1 MPSLIAIDMPAGQ
14 RFVDELKQIWDS
26 GDALLPIDQRLPHI
40 AKNQLLKQL
49 GASYLINHHGERL
62 KLEDGF
68 AVGAN
73 DALVIATSGSTG
85 TPKGVVHT
93 HESIRAAIV
102 AGGSRLECSSA
113 DHWLACL
120 SLAHVGGLSV
130 VLRALHYESKLTIE
144 PKAEPTTIA
153 NALNNGATMTSL
165 VPTIIRRVDVAGFRS
180 VLVGGSEMV
189 DALPTNA
196 IATYGLSE
204 TMGGIAYNGQ
214 ALDGVSLRISTDDEI
229 QIRGAMLFREY
240 RDGTNPKTHDGW
252 FATGDLGELD
262 SHRKLK
268 VLGRRDDLINTG
280 GFKVWP
286 KTVEDS
292 INEMAGVTECVVRG
306 LPDENWGTAVCA
318 WILLENQK
326 RSFNIDTVRLHVK
339 KSLPDYCAPQKLFIV
354 DQIPRSALGK
364 VQISELLK
372 LNTLAL

>member
-1 MPSLIAIDMPAGQ
+1 
-14 RFVDELKQIWDS
+14 
-26 GDALLPIDQRLPHI
+26 
-40 AKNQLLKQL
+40 
-49 GASYLINHHGERL
+49 
-62 KLEDGF
+62 
-68 AVGAN
+68 
-73 DALVIATSGSTG
+73 
-85 TPKGVVHT
+85 
-93 HESIRAAIV
+93 
-102 AGGSRLECSSA
+102 
-113 DHWLACL
+113 
-120 SLAHVGGLSV
+120 
-130 VLRALHYESKLTIE
+130 
-144 PKAEPTTIA
+144 
-153 NALNNGATMTSL
+153 
-165 VPTIIRRVDVAGFRS
+165 
-180 VLVGGSEMV
+180 
-189 DALPTNA
+189 
-196 IATYGLSE
+196 
-204 TMGGIAYNGQ
+204 MGGIAYNGQ
-214 ALDGVSLRISTDDEI
+214 ALDGVSIRISTDDEI

-262 SHRKLK
+262 SHRKLR

-318 WILLENQK
+318 WIVLENQK
-326 RSFNIDTVRLHVK
+326 RSFNIDAVRLHVK